1 MDEDEVNRLRTA
13 LGRISRTVDRQV
25 AGDGMTRTQLSVLGT
40 VARQRSLG
48 IGELADIEGLNPTM
62 TSRLVGKMEAA
73 GLVRRSPAEDD
84 RRSVVVEITPAGS
97 RLHARLRAQ
106 RTRLFTAR
114 LADLPARQQEALLR
128 AVPALELLSE
138 ALRHPDPSPVPAA
151 RGRATSGA
159 GA

>member
-1 MDEDEVNRLRTA
+1 M
-13 LGRISRTVDRQV
+13 
-25 AGDGMTRTQLSVLGT
+25 
-40 VARQRSLG
+40 
-48 IGELADIEGLNPTM
+48 
-62 TSRLVGKMEAA
+62 
-73 GLVRRSPAEDD
+73 
-84 RRSVVVEITPAGS
+84 VVEITPAGS